1 MGELKGEVSVQPEF
15 LIQKEVVVRKDQDAR
30 N

>member
-15 LIQKEVVVRKDQDAR
+15 PIQKEVVVRKDQDAR